1 MFVPLVAHDLKA
13 PLRRLERLAIEA
25 QRDPGRDE
33 EQLLSLVSQAR
44 RARSLV
50 DDLLSWCRLAE
61 DRRERERILLEPFVA
76 GIWEDIPKP
85 AGFRLVLDCRIDAVL
100 LDAAA
105 LGIVL
110 RNILENAILHHDR
123 SEATVTV
130 EIRRVRRRLEFRIR
144 DDGPGMSR
152 ERATAVA
159 ALLADPEAAPMRTGL
174 GLRLVAEALRYL
186 DGRARLAPAAGGRGT
201 LIVISL
207 PASA

>member
-25 QRDPGRDE
+25 QRDSGRDG

-61 DRRERERILLEPFVA
+61 DRRERERIFLEPFVT

-85 AGFRLVLDCRIDAVL
+85 AGFRLVLDCRVDTVL
-100 LDAAA
+100 VDAAA

-110 RNILENAILHHDR
+110 RNILENAVLHHDR
-123 SEATVTV
+123 PEATVTV
-130 EIRRVRRRLEFRIR
+130 EIRRLRRRLEFRIR

-159 ALLADPEAAPMRTGL
+159 ALLADPEAAPMRSGL

-186 DGRARLAPAAGGRGT
+186 DGRARLGPAGSGRGT

-207 PASA
+207 PATA